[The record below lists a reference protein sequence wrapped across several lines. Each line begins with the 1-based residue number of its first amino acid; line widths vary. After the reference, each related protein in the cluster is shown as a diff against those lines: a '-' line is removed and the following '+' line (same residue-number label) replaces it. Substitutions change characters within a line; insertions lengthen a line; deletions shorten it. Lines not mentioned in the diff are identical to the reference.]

1 MNYQL
6 HITFTAEHDIM
17 NAADYI
23 EFSLKNPDAAEH
35 LLDVATEQIN
45 SLSDL
50 PHRFPLVDDPVLA
63 SWKVRF
69 ITVNNYLAFYT
80 IDEEQQLV
88 TIVRFLHQKSNW
100 SVILQQGFP
109 LI

>member
-6 HITFTAEHDIM
+6 NITFTAEHDIM
-17 NAADYI
+17 RAADYI
-23 EFSLKNPDAAEH
+23 EFSLKNPDAANH
-35 LLDVATEQIN
+35 LLDVAAEQIN

-50 PHRFPLVDDPVLA
+50 PQRFRLVEDPVLA
-63 SWKVRF
+63 SWKIRF
-69 ITVNNYLAFYT
+69 ITVKNYLAFYT
-80 IDEEQQLV
+80 IDDEKKLV

-100 SVILQQGFP
+100 TAILRQGFP